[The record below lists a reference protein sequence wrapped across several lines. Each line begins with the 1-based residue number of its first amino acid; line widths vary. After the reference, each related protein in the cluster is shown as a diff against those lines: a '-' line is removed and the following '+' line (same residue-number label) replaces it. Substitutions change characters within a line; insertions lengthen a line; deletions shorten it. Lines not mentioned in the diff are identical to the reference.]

1 MIYGNAVQVRKIQ
14 DERLIPHGIQ
24 TVAPANRARG
34 RTVRAAILGVAMVLF
49 GAPAWA
55 EEERIAP
62 AAPAADHVI
71 PVHPE
76 LVSAEAR
83 AKSKLRRMLKSTGLD
98 PELIIPSVERALE
111 ASGGPFMPYPA
122 DPKVAAEEA
131 EEADRK
137 FNLLVS
143 DVEGGRLI
151 EAAIGQIP
159 FAQPVVDDG
168 RYTSKFG
175 GRRDPINGQWA
186 MHSGLDYAAPEGTAI
201 LATADG
207 VVVEAGSNSGYGEMV
222 QIRHEFGVET
232 VYAHLNQI
240 RVEVGERVQ
249 RGARIGDMGSTGRS
263 TGSHLHY
270 EVRLNGA
277 ALNPMKFIEA
287 GRDVYQDED

>member
-1 MIYGNAVQVRKIQ
+1 MSCGNAAPEGKRDSLSSTLDKIQ
-14 DERLIPHGIQ
+14 ANGRR
-24 TVAPANRARG
+24 VPACG
-34 RTVRAAILGVAMVLF
+34 RFAHALVLGAAIALF
-49 GAPAWA
+49 GAPALA
-55 EEERIAP
+55 DEERIAP
-62 AAPAADHVI
+62 ATPTAAQAVH
-71 PVHPE
+71 VHPE

-131 EEADRK
+131 EEADRR
-137 FNLLVS
+137 FDMLVS
-143 DVEGGRLI
+143 NVEGGRLI
-151 EAAIGQIP
+151 EAAVGQIP

-175 GRRDPINGQWA
+175 SRRDPINGQWA
-186 MHSGLDYAAPEGTAI
+186 MHAGLDYAAPQGTAI

-207 VVVEAGSNSGYGEMV
+207 VVVEAGSNAGYGEMV

>member
-1 MIYGNAVQVRKIQ
+1 LSSRLHTIQADAGRFPARVRITRALVLGAAV
-14 DERLIPHGIQ
+14 
-24 TVAPANRARG
+24 A
-34 RTVRAAILGVAMVLF
+34 LF
-49 GAPAWA
+49 GAPAFA
-55 EEERIAP
+55 NEERIAP
-62 AAPAADHVI
+62 ATSSADHGI

-98 PELIIPSVERALE
+98 PELIIPSVERVLE

-122 DPKVAAEEA
+122 DPKAAEEEA

-186 MHSGLDYAAPEGTAI
+186 MHSGLDYAGPEGTAI

-207 VVVEAGSNSGYGEMV
+207 VVVEAGSNAGYGEMV

-240 RVEVGERVQ
+240 RVEVGEGVQ

-287 GRDVYQDED
+287 GRDVYQDEE